1 LISKIF
7 DILLRF
13 RLNPIAIIS
22 DIKQAFNQVEI
33 DPEHQD
39 FLRFLWYENPLD
51 SSSPFIIYRF
61 LRLVMGLTSSPFIL
75 NATIRHH
82 LQKFEYSDRVF
93 VQKFLK
99 DLYVD
104 DCPSGSS
111 TLSEAKEFYEK
122 SSSVLKSGGFLLRKW
137 NTNSKELQT
146 FFDEKESPESK
157 GSSRLKKVLG
167 VEWDLD
173 SDEFVFRFGDVISLA
188 RSLLPTK
195 RNVLKVAATFF
206 DPIGFISPITARVKS
221 IFQLLCKDKSD
232 WDSDVPPDIL
242 PVWNTFLDDITR
254 FGELR
259 VKRFSYVNPCESSEL
274 FSTLHGFSDSSETAY
289 AAVLYFQLRMQG
301 RTDVFF
307 VAAKNRVAPLKKLS
321 MPRLELSGCLLLSEL
336 VSQVKVVFEETVP
349 VDSVKCW
356 SDSQVALCWLKGKSK
371 SWKPWVEN
379 RVVNIRKVVDCD
391 DWSYIPGKDNPADIP
406 TRVCEINDFD
416 RWFKGP
422 EFLRSREGCCGEL
435 FDVEARSKDAD
446 VLVEAKKFKNVTT
459 TTVTMEEIK
468 DVSKVIDIKRF
479 GSFNKLIGTT
489 AYVLRFINKLKA
501 RVIQEHGVTVD
512 EQQEEDIVTA
522 EEREAAEMLWIKA
535 EQNTIRCSPQFE
547 KLCKSLKL
555 FEDDN
560 GMLRLQGRF
569 GSTNLEPDVK
579 YPMLFSGK
587 GSYFTELFVRH
598 CHEQVLHTGVETT
611 LNYLRNRF
619 WVVKGRQTVKS
630 ILRKCVVCI
639 RHQGRT
645 LKPPE
650 TPDLPSFRFEDSF
663 SFCNVGLDYAGPL
676 FVRETAKAAA
686 KKVYILLFTCAT
698 SRAVHLELGPNM
710 KSPSFIRAFERFKSR
725 KGTPKLVINDNF
737 KTFKSTEVKKYFSK
751 LGIRQKFILPS
762 SPWWGGFYERLVR
775 SVKLSLKKSLGRSL
789 LTYEQLETILCKAEF
804 VINSR
809 PLTYI
814 SSDDLEEPLTPFHL
828 LFGRNVT
835 QSDEQPCAFDV
846 NFTNKDI
853 NRRAK
858 YINALIRNSWKSFNS
873 FYLNELRQ
881 HHLNVKQQRSSPSL
895 PPTVGDVVIIRDD
908 LPLPRHRWRL
918 GKITEL
924 VTGRDNKVRGVK
936 LQTTTE
942 SKTTEAFRPLQKII
956 PFEIT
961 NSPEPEPVPPK
972 STTKPSSEPSTK
984 RCTSE
989 SRPKRQA
996 AREGQLRRRLS
1007 DKYC

>member
-1 LISKIF
+1 
-7 DILLRF
+7 
-13 RLNPIAIIS
+13 
-22 DIKQAFNQVEI
+22 
-33 DPEHQD
+33 
-39 FLRFLWYENPLD
+39 
-51 SSSPFIIYRF
+51 
-61 LRLVMGLTSSPFIL
+61 
-75 NATIRHH
+75 
-82 LQKFEYSDRVF
+82 
-93 VQKFLK
+93 
-99 DLYVD
+99 
-104 DCPSGSS
+104 
-111 TLSEAKEFYEK
+111 
-122 SSSVLKSGGFLLRKW
+122 
-137 NTNSKELQT
+137 
-146 FFDEKESPESK
+146 
-157 GSSRLKKVLG
+157 
-167 VEWDLD
+167 
-173 SDEFVFRFGDVISLA
+173 
-188 RSLLPTK
+188 
-195 RNVLKVAATFF
+195 
-206 DPIGFISPITARVKS
+206 
-221 IFQLLCKDKSD
+221 
-232 WDSDVPPDIL
+232 
-242 PVWNTFLDDITR
+242 
-254 FGELR
+254 
-259 VKRFSYVNPCESSEL
+259 
-274 FSTLHGFSDSSETAY
+274 
-289 AAVLYFQLRMQG
+289 
-301 RTDVFF
+301 
-307 VAAKNRVAPLKKLS
+307 
-321 MPRLELSGCLLLSEL
+321 
-336 VSQVKVVFEETVP
+336 
-349 VDSVKCW
+349 
-356 SDSQVALCWLKGKSK
+356 
-371 SWKPWVEN
+371 
-379 RVVNIRKVVDCD
+379 
-391 DWSYIPGKDNPADIP
+391 
-406 TRVCEINDFD
+406 
-416 RWFKGP
+416 
-422 EFLRSREGCCGEL
+422 
-435 FDVEARSKDAD
+435 
-446 VLVEAKKFKNVTT
+446 
-459 TTVTMEEIK
+459 
-468 DVSKVIDIKRF
+468 
-479 GSFNKLIGTT
+479 
-489 AYVLRFINKLKA
+489 
-501 RVIQEHGVTVD
+501 
-512 EQQEEDIVTA
+512 
-522 EEREAAEMLWIKA
+522 
-535 EQNTIRCSPQFE
+535 
-547 KLCKSLKL
+547 
-555 FEDDN
+555 
-560 GMLRLQGRF
+560 
-569 GSTNLEPDVK
+569 
-579 YPMLFSGK
+579 
-587 GSYFTELFVRH
+587 
-598 CHEQVLHTGVETT
+598 
-611 LNYLRNRF
+611 
-619 WVVKGRQTVKS
+619 
-630 ILRKCVVCI
+630 
-639 RHQGRT
+639 
-645 LKPPE
+645 
-650 TPDLPSFRFEDSF
+650 
-663 SFCNVGLDYAGPL
+663 
-676 FVRETAKAAA
+676 
-686 KKVYILLFTCAT
+686 
-698 SRAVHLELGPNM
+698 M